1 VAVALRNWGTQ
12 EAVAVLV
19 EASAY
24 SEALVRGHAAWALGR
39 SGSAEARAALASLM
53 SLETDVT
60 VLEDLATM
68 HD

>member
-1 VAVALRNWGTQ
+1 MG
-12 EAVAVLV
+12 
-19 EASAY
+19 
-24 SEALVRGHAAWALGR
+24 AWP